1 MEGSMD
7 GKWSKQNPKAF
18 LGFLF
23 FVVCLCFVGKKKEE
37 SETDRRKQK
46 KANQSKGK
54 NKKGWKVQLK
64 NAK

>member
-54 NKKGWKVQLK
+54 N
-64 NAK
+64 